1 MRNYELVVIGGGPA
15 GITLSKML
23 GKKIRMAVIRP
34 EDYSMIYCVM
44 PYAIEGLIPIEKTR
58 KKDELVTEAGAELL
72 RDTVTKV
79 DLEKR
84 ELDLLGGDK
93 VSYEKLVIA
102 TGATPLIPQLP
113 GRELKGVLGFKTER
127 DLKEIMGY
135 LDAGTQSAMVVGAG
149 AIGVELALALK
160 ARGAEV
166 HLVDMEGSI
175 LPNLVDQDMAEE
187 TFEELTR
194 TGIHTHLGRRVVRLE
209 GNGSVTGVTLE
220 NGQTIYLADG
230 EEMPGL
236 EGMAPPA
243 IVIFAVGMDPAL
255 SLFGNS
261 DLLRGATGIIVNEN
275 METNLPGVY
284 AVGDCVEFTSGI
296 TGKVILGK
304 LATNAVPMA
313 RVLGHNLLG
322 KKRAYQGYFNG
333 AATKIGRFYIGG
345 TGFTEKEAAK
355 AGFEVVCG
363 YGEVTTMF
371 PILPEAKKIRMK
383 LVVDRKSRGL
393 LGAQIVSGEPV
404 STNIDLL
411 TFAIQKKS
419 TVEDLAQLSYSA
431 QPFQS
436 FFPASNINVMAAED
450 AVKKMG

>member
-1 MRNYELVVIGGGPA
+1 MRAYELVVIGGGPA

-23 GKKIRMAVIRP
+23 GKKMKMAVIRP
-34 EDYSMIYCVM
+34 EDFSMIYCVM
-44 PYAIEGLIPIEKTR
+44 PYAIEGLIPMEKAR

-84 ELDLLGGDK
+84 ELDLLSGEK

-102 TGATPLIPQLP
+102 TGATPFIPQIP
-113 GRELKGVLGFKTER
+113 GRDLKGVLGFKTER

-135 LDAGTQSAMVVGAG
+135 LDAGTDSAMVVGAG

-187 TFEELTR
+187 PFEELTK
-194 TGIHTHLGRRVVRLE
+194 TGIHTHLGRRVVGLNGDDTVKNVMLE
-209 GNGSVTGVTLE
+209 K
-220 NGQTIYLADG
+220 GQTINLTGG
-230 EEMPGL
+230 EEADRQRP
-236 EGMAPPA
+236 APPA
-243 IVIFAVGMDPAL
+243 IVVFAVGMDPAL
-255 SLFGNS
+255 SLFEDGG
-261 DLLRGATGIIVNEN
+261 LARGDSGIIVNEK

-284 AVGDCVEFTSGI
+284 AVGDCVQYTSGI
-296 TGKVILGK
+296 SGDVILGK

-322 KKRAYQGYFNG
+322 KERAFPGYFNG
-333 AATKIGRFYIGG
+333 AATKIGRLYVGG
-345 TGFTEKEAAK
+345 TGFTEREAAR
-355 AGFEVVCG
+355 AGDDVVCG

-371 PILPEAKKIRMK
+371 PMLPDAKKIRMK
-383 LVVDRKSRGL
+383 LVVDRGSHRL

-419 TVEDLAQLSYSA
+419 TAEDLAQLSYSA

-450 AVKKMG
+450 ALKKAG